1 MNSEF
6 DPVAFGRVEA
16 QVDHLRGE
24 VEGLR
29 RDVRQLVDLANRAQG
44 ARWLFGGAMGFFG
57 AAAGFIASHAP
68 TFLKGH

>member
-29 RDVRQLVDLANRAQG
+29 RDVRELVDLANRAQAKWTVRG
-44 ARWLFGGAMGFFG
+44 VL
-57 AAAGFIASHAP
+57 
-68 TFLKGH
+68 